1 MFASGRI
8 PERDRTAEDRV
19 VVIDAEELQWHRF
32 QKAFAKATGL
42 DLNEYRGAQMRKRV
56 RSIVQS
62 AGESLDSLTQ
72 RLEDG
77 PVLATV
83 MLHQIAIHTTQ
94 LFRDFDRW
102 IDLQENIVPELTARN
117 KQMAAW
123 CAACANGADAYS
135 LASIL
140 ESMEIKT
147 SITATD
153 IDSVVLEQ
161 AVKGKFSNAQGKNA
175 RAFLSPSH
183 FETRS
188 DSYLAKPCLAR
199 RIAFKQH
206 NLLNDPPRENFDLV
220 CCRNIAIYL
229 KDSACD
235 KLYRNLSRA
244 LRPGGFL
251 FVGTTER
258 LFAPEEYG
266 FESISPCF
274 YRKLD

>member
-1 MFASGRI
+1 MFVGGRT
-8 PERDRTAEDRV
+8 PERDKVADDRV
-19 VVIDAEELQWHRF
+19 IVDAEQLQWHRF

-42 DLNEYRGAQMRKRV
+42 DLNEYRGAQIRKRV
-56 RSIVQS
+56 RSVAQA
-62 AGESLDSLTQ
+62 AGESLDSLSQ

-102 IDLQENIVPELTARN
+102 IDLQENILPQLLAGN
-117 KQMAAW
+117 KQITAW
-123 CAACANGADAYS
+123 CGACANGADAYS

-140 ESMEIKT
+140 ESMDT
-147 SITATD
+147 SASIIATD
-153 IDSVVLEQ
+153 IDSIVLEQ
-161 AVKGKFSNAQGKNA
+161 AVKGKFSYAQGKNA
-175 RAFLSPSH
+175 RAFLSPLH
-183 FETRS
+183 FESRS
-188 DSYLAKPCLAR
+188 DTFTAKPTLSR

-235 KLYRNLSRA
+235 KLYQNLAKA
-244 LRPGGFL
+244 LRPGGVL

-258 LFAPEEYG
+258 LFAPEELG
-266 FESISPCF
+266 FEAVSACF
-274 YRKLD
+274 YRKLA